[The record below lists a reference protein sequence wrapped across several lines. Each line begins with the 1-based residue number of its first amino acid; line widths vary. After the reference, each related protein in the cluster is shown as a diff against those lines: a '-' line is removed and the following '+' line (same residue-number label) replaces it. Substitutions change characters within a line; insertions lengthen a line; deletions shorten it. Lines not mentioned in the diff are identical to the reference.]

1 MSMSRTRLRLGGLS
15 QRYRDALESAAAG
28 RWAARLWSGDA
39 SLWPG
44 DGGAIKNRLGWLE
57 VEPLW
62 RDGLAEL
69 CDFVAA
75 MRGKVAH
82 CVWLGMGGSSVA
94 AQVFAGEGDG
104 RLGLRVVDTTRPE
117 VLAALCKE
125 VDLSRALVV
134 AAGKSGATLETDCLL
149 RFFAAQKPAALC
161 AVTDAGSALHKT
173 ALDSNFARVFL
184 NPPAVGGRF
193 APLTWMGLLPA
204 ALLGMDVDALLAAA
218 RAAMNEC
225 RADGVRRRNPGLEL
239 GIALG
244 VCAQSGCDKLI
255 VESAPP
261 LQKLFPYI
269 AQLVAESTGKDGKGL
284 LPLMEDGPALTA
296 AGCCAVRNGAPAGKN
311 AMPAV
316 WRESGGAGGELFIW
330 QFAVAV
336 AGAVMKINPFNEP
349 DVARSKILTGEML
362 GKGAPRKADSPRQL
376 AEFTAAAGEDSYLA
390 LLNFLPPD
398 GALQKFADGLRR
410 RAARH
415 GCRFTV
421 CDGPRYL
428 HSIGQL
434 HKGGGGGG
442 AFIVLSG
449 EPAADVAVPGAGLTF
464 GDANRA
470 QAFAD
475 ARALR
480 ERGRPVLHLHLDA
493 ARELRALAA
502 PAEK

>member
-1 MSMSRTRLRLGGLS
+1 MPRTHPRLGGLS
-15 QRYRDALESAAAG
+15 GRYRDALESAAAG

-57 VEPLW
+57 MEPLW
-62 RDGLAEL
+62 RDGLAGL
-69 CDFVAA
+69 RDFAAA
-75 MRGKVAH
+75 MRKTAAH

-104 RLGLRVVDTTRPE
+104 RLDLRVVDTTRPE
-117 VLAALCKE
+117 AVAAVREE
-125 VDLSRALVV
+125 VDWSRALVV

-149 RFFAAQKPAALC
+149 RFFAAQKPAAL
-161 AVTDAGSALHKT
+161 AAITDAGSALHKT
-173 ALDSNFARVFL
+173 ALASNFARIFL
-184 NPPAVGGRF
+184 NPSAVGGRF

-204 ALLGMDVDALLAAA
+204 ALLGMDVDKLLAEA
-218 RAAMNEC
+218 RTAMNEC

-239 GIALG
+239 GVALG
-244 VCAQSGCDKLI
+244 VCAQNGCDKLI
-255 VESAPP
+255 VERAPP

-284 LPLMEDGPALTA
+284 LPLLEDGPALTA
-296 AGCCAVRNGAPAGKN
+296 AGCCAVRNGAPGGKN

-316 WRESGGAGGELFIW
+316 WREGGGGGGELFTW

-362 GKGAPRKADSPRQL
+362 GQGAPREADSPGQL
-376 AEFTAAAGEDSYLA
+376 AAFTAAAGEDRYLA

-398 GALQKFADGLRR
+398 DALQKFAGGLRR

-428 HSIGQL
+428 HSTGQL
-434 HKGGGGGG
+434 HKGGGAGG

-449 EPAADVAVPGAGLTF
+449 EPAADVAVPDAGFTF
-464 GDANRA
+464 GDVNRA

-480 ERGRPVLHLHLDA
+480 ERGRRVLHLHLNTPG
-493 ARELRALAA
+493 EMHALAA
-502 PAEK
+502 LAEK

>member
-1 MSMSRTRLRLGGLS
+1 MPRTHPRLGGLS

-28 RWAARLWSGDA
+28 RWAARLWGGDA

-44 DGGAIKNRLGWLE
+44 DSSAIKNRLGWLE
-57 VEPLW
+57 MEPLW
-62 RDGLAEL
+62 RDGLAGL
-69 CDFVAA
+69 RDFAAA
-75 MRGKVAH
+75 MRKTVAH

-94 AQVFAGEGDG
+94 ARVFAGEGDG
-104 RLGLRVVDTTRPE
+104 RLDLRVVDSTRPE
-117 VLAALCKE
+117 VIAALCKG
-125 VDLSRALVV
+125 VDWSRALVA

-173 ALDSNFARVFL
+173 ALDSGFARVFL

-204 ALLGMDVDALLAAA
+204 ALLGMDVDALLAEA
-218 RAAMNEC
+218 RAAMNAC

-239 GIALG
+239 GVALG
-244 VCAQSGCDKLI
+244 VCAQNGCDKLI
-255 VESAPP
+255 VERAPP
-261 LQKLFPYI
+261 LQNLFPYI

-296 AGCCAVRNGAPAGKN
+296 GCCAVRNGAPAGKN
-311 AMPAV
+311 AMPTV
-316 WRESGGAGGELFIW
+316 WREGGGGFGELFTW
-330 QFAVAV
+330 QFAIAV

-362 GKGAPRKADSPRQL
+362 GKGAPRGADSPGQL

-398 GALQKFADGLRR
+398 DALQKFAGGLRR

-415 GCRFTV
+415 GRPFTV
-421 CDGPRYL
+421 CEGPRYL
-428 HSIGQL
+428 HSTGQL
-434 HKGGGGGG
+434 HKGGAAGG

-449 EPAADVAVPGAGLTF
+449 EPAVDVAVPGAGFTF
-464 GDANRA
+464 GDVNRA

-480 ERGRPVLHLHLDA
+480 ERGRRVLHLHLSTPQEMHPLA
-493 ARELRALAA
+493 AR
-502 PAEK
+502 AEK